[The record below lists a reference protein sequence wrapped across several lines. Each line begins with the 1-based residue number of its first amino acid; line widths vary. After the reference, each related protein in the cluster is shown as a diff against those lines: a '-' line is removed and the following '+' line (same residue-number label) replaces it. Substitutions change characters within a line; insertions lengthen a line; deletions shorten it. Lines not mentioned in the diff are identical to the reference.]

1 MTTTQIFPKVR
12 FVLLVAI
19 TAVAACSRGG
29 NANTDSTAARAMAT
43 TTPAMRDSTLHPADS
58 MSKMASMPGMA
69 NMTGDA
75 DHDFLRMMSDHHKG
89 LILMAHETIE
99 SKDKL
104 GVKPIAKRLDNAQDA
119 ELDKMST
126 MLEKDFKDPYEPK
139 VTSSNQMMADELK
152 GKTGAAYDQTF
163 LKNVIAHHEEAIKII
178 DGYLPKSKNA
188 TVKSMAEAMKAMQS
202 KEIVEFRAKLK

>member
-1 MTTTQIFPKVR
+1 M
-12 FVLLVAI
+12 
-19 TAVAACSRGG
+19 
-29 NANTDSTAARAMAT
+29 DSA
-43 TTPAMRDSTLHPADS
+43 LQPADS
-58 MSKMASMPGMA
+58 MSKMAGGA
-69 NMTGDA
+69 GMTGLASTTGSA

-99 SKDKL
+99 SKEKFS
-104 GVKPIAKRLDNAQDA
+104 VKPIATRLDNAQDA

-126 MLEKDFKDPYEPK
+126 LLEKDFKDPYEPK
-139 VTSSNQMMADELK
+139 VTSSNQMMANELK
-152 GKTGAAYDQTF
+152 GKTGAVYDQTF

-178 DGYLPKSKNA
+178 DDYLPKSKNA

>member
-1 MTTTQIFPKVR
+1 M
-12 FVLLVAI
+12 AI
-19 TAVAACSRGG
+19 TAVTACSRGSD
-29 NANTDSTAARAMAT
+29 ANTDSTASRAMAAA
-43 TTPAMRDSTLHPADS
+43 TPTKIDSAMHPVDS
-58 MSKMASMPGMA
+58 MSKMAGMSGMA

-89 LILMAHETIE
+89 MILMAHETIE
-99 SKDKL
+99 SQEKFS
-104 GVKPIAKRLDNAQDA
+104 VKPIATRIDNAQDA

-152 GKTGAAYDQTF
+152 GKTGAVYDQTF
-163 LKNVIAHHEEAIKII
+163 LKNVIAHHEEAIKMI
-178 DGYLPKSKNA
+178 DDYLPKSKNA
-188 TVKSMAEAMKAMQS
+188 TVKSMAETMKAMQS